1 MKMKKSL
8 TKFCQTGLLGIFIV
22 TNIIPIPTTLAASN
36 DKIIYPLK
44 EISKLECRFKEF
56 SELTSDCKQNLPV
69 LKTKDYKKYANEDGG
84 YNQYTRIYTELW
96 GASYKYWW
104 DVWNGGHIWTDIAT
118 SKWTPIYSIANWEV
132 ILAKNTVWLW
142 NTVSVKHTIKGKVIV
157 SNYSHMSKINVRK
170 GQKISVWMKVWEVW
184 STWNSTWNH
193 LHFQIDLDTPFHP
206 YYYAYSKCPYSYYK
220 ITETWV
226 CFDELQVNTIDP
238 LLFLETNGWILDS
251 IKIVKTSSQSSTQTP
266 TNNSTVDLSIF
277 TKTVYIWYSSSDIK
291 EVQQIFRDLWEY
303 NWSINWD
310 YKDIEKS
317 MIAYQISNNI
327 IKNKTD
333 LWAGWFWPKTRKQVK
348 NDYTNFL
355 ASGWKTKISSTIATS
370 SIKTEKISKANLM
383 TREEIEEKEAKE
395 FIRKY
400 NIEFKLNNIWW
411 NIESWKTTTVK
422 LKVTDKRW
430 RPFKWNMPAGMTFIV
445 DTTKVSV
452 FPQKL
457 YNFTD
462 WKRDIK
468 LSGLKT
474 WNTTLFIKI
483 WQSTVK
489 SIPLQVY
496 AAWNVVYPN
505 TAKIYSSRNIVL
517 WDKKTGIALFKDK
530 NWRKLINLKYWSSF
544 KLKTTDWVEVC
555 IKRWSLKNIR
565 QIYKKSCNDS
575 DYTDT
580 IDFDY
585 TDTVWGLLIFDYK
598 AISKDAK
605 ITIINDYGNKNM
617 SSKTLSVTNPKWLK
631 SNYAYKN
638 DVVKMLEN
646 WIVDWI
652 NKWYFLESRELV
664 EVDALNWIENSL
676 IKIKDSSVSWSTVN
690 IINKKLSDLKAEKLS
705 ASRFR
710 SITRQD
716 FLDLNYKYLVLN
728 NNKVITKKY
737 KDLDSLNNKKA
748 SYVLSNTTWK
758 DKFWENYFRPN
769 LKVTRW
775 EWAFMIANILDTN
788 TNIYLTSK

>member
-1 MKMKKSL
+1 MKKSL

-96 GASYKYWW
+96 GASYKYGW
-104 DVWNGGHIWTDIAT
+104 DVGNGGHIGTDIAT
-118 SKWTPIYSIANWEV
+118 SKGTPIYSIANGEV
-132 ILAKNTVWLW
+132 ILAKNTVGLG

-170 GQKISVWMKVWEVW
+170 GQKISVGMKVGEVG
-184 STWNSTWNH
+184 STGNSTGNH

-220 ITETWV
+220 ITETGV

-238 LLFLETNGWILDS
+238 LLFLETNGGILDS

-277 TKTVYIWYSSSDIK
+277 TKTVYIGYSSSDIK
-291 EVQQIFRDLWEY
+291 EVQQIFRDLGEY
-303 NWSINWD
+303 NGSINGD

-333 LWAGWFWPKTRKQVK
+333 LGAGWFGPKTRKQVK

-355 ASGWKTKISSTIATS
+355 ASGGKTKISSTIATS

-400 NIEFKLNNIWW
+400 NIEFKLNNIGG
-411 NIESWKTTTVK
+411 NIESGKTTTVK
-422 LKVTDKRW
+422 LKVTDKRG
-430 RPFKWNMPAGMTFIV
+430 RPFKGNMPAGMTFIV

-462 WKRDIK
+462 GKRDIK

-474 WNTTLFIKI
+474 GNTTLFIKI
-483 WQSTVK
+483 GQSTVK

-496 AAWNVVYPN
+496 AAGNVVYPN

-517 WDKKTGIALFKDK
+517 GDKKTGIALFKDK
-530 NWRKLINLKYWSSF
+530 NGRKLINLKYGSSF
-544 KLKTTDWVEVC
+544 KLKTTDGVEVC
-555 IKRWSLKNIR
+555 IKRGSLKNIR

-585 TDTVWGLLIFDYK
+585 TDTVGGLLIFDYK

-617 SSKTLSVTNPKWLK
+617 SSKTLSVTNPKGLK

-646 WIVDWI
+646 GIVDGI
-652 NKWYFLESRELV
+652 NKGYFLESRELV

-676 IKIKDSSVSWSTVN
+676 IKIKDSSVSGSTVN

-758 DKFWENYFRPN
+758 DKFGENYFRPN
-769 LKVTRW
+769 LKVTRG
-775 EWAFMIANILDTN
+775 EGAFMIANILDTN